1 MTLVITKKQISIML
15 KNSHIIGWIGKET
28 NGNDTEGNCRFY
40 INARWL
46 FLIMV
51 VVYLGLRNFMKS
63 KVGNALI
70 SIAAGAAVYFFLN
83 DPTRVFDAF
92 GKIIEKLFMD

>member
-1 MTLVITKKQISIML
+1 
-15 KNSHIIGWIGKET
+15 
-28 NGNDTEGNCRFY
+28 
-40 INARWL
+40 
-46 FLIMV
+46 MV

-92 GKIIEKLFMD
+92 GKIIENYLWIRRIVKWIGNLMIIRLFMRNLIAYNRLQAIGVFHFQLH

>member
-1 MTLVITKKQISIML
+1 MTLKGIVDFILTQ
-15 KNSHIIGWIGKET
+15 GG
-28 NGNDTEGNCRFY
+28 Y
-40 INARWL
+40 

-92 GKIIEKLFMD
+92 GKRFCCKVLNKE

>member
-1 MTLVITKKQISIML
+1 MTLKGIVDFILTQ
-15 KNSHIIGWIGKET
+15 GG
-28 NGNDTEGNCRFY
+28 Y
-40 INARWL
+40 

-70 SIAAGAAVYFFLN
+70 SIAAGAAVYF
-83 DPTRVFDAF
+83 
-92 GKIIEKLFMD
+92 

>member
-1 MTLVITKKQISIML
+1 
-15 KNSHIIGWIGKET
+15 
-28 NGNDTEGNCRFY
+28 
-40 INARWL
+40 
-46 FLIMV
+46 MV